1 MGMHHRREDHTVT
14 AAVAPVGRHTA
25 APVMA
30 APAAPVFRPVPH
42 DAPPAGLG
50 YPAPTAYRPHPV
62 TGVPTPPRGTAP
74 ARPRRRATRAPM
86 AVAVAGAAVGLIG
99 TGAQLPGLVDAVTA
113 TTASTAPA
121 PAAAGSA
128 PAPAVAGQCA
138 TVVADAIDDTV
149 TALGGTPSGQWTQ
162 IVDARAQSLA
172 ATYGDTSREQ
182 RAYAEGVDDILG
194 WLRDGTEDYT
204 AVTARVARTVAT
216 TCAS

>member
-1 MGMHHRREDHTVT
+1 MGMHSRREDQAVTV
-14 AAVAPVGRHTA
+14 TA

-30 APAAPVFRPVPH
+30 APFRPVPH

-50 YPAPTAYRPHPV
+50 YPAPSAYRPHPV
-62 TGVPTPPRGTAP
+62 TGLPTPPRGTAP
-74 ARPRRRATRAPM
+74 VRPRRRTTRAPL
-86 AVAVAGAAVGLIG
+86 AVAVAGAAVALIG

-121 PAAAGSA
+121 PANVGGTT

-149 TALGGTPSGQWTQ
+149 TALGGTPSTQWAQ
-162 IVDARAQSLA
+162 IVDAREQALV

-182 RAYAEGVDDILG
+182 RAYAEGVDDVLG
-194 WLRDGTEDYT
+194 WLRDGSEDYS
-204 AVTARVARTVAT
+204 AVTARVAQTVAA